1 MNALLEHP
9 AVQAGIA
16 PFVVALIVALASG
29 RARIGWIGI
38 VAGYLAAILL
48 TTGLAFV
55 PLTASRKVLL
65 LMLAAPA
72 VGLLLVD
79 RWRAPAARNDSMSGP
94 LVLLS
99 LLAAVAAP
107 WVLASVLAQREG
119 AQMVL
124 PAAGVALFAAVAVA
138 LTLRLRADGIATAAA
153 GVGLGAGVGV
163 AALLSAS
170 TGYFTSGVALAAAS
184 GALMAA
190 QFATGRMVPAGALG
204 ALPIGL
210 GAALFAAA
218 TLMLAQLPWHAL
230 PALLLVPLAAGLPVA
245 RTASTRMRAALLTL
259 LCLAASA
266 APMLAAWFATQAAAS

>member
-72 VGLLLVD
+72 VGLLVD
-79 RWRAPAARNDSMSGP
+79 RWRAPAARIDSMSGP

-153 GVGLGAGVGV
+153 GIGLGAGVGV

-184 GALMAA
+184 GALMVA
-190 QFATGRMVPAGALG
+190 QFVTGRMVPAGALG

-266 APMLAAWFATQAAAS
+266 APMLAAWLATQAAAS